1 MSIAQGIKRYRAENN
16 LTQEQFAKLVGVTQA
31 QVAMYESERRK
42 PTPTARANMIALG
55 FPEDEFTMQEGEN
68 LYMATDEQ
76 RDTAEQL
83 VAICKL
89 VVNQSYKLPSTA
101 RINALKSA
109 IADYESALAKPDR
122 AKKEADEA

>member
-1 MSIAQGIKRYRAENN
+1 MSIAQSIKRYRAENG
-16 LTQEQFAKLVGVTQA
+16 LTQKQFSELVGVTQA
-31 QVAMYESERRK
+31 QIAMYESETRK

-89 VVNQSYKLPSTA
+89 VVNQSYKLPSPA
-101 RINALKSA
+101 RINALKAA

-122 AKKEADEA
+122 VKGEVDGA

>member
-42 PTPTARANMIALG
+42 PTPAARANMIALG

-89 VVNQSYKLPSTA
+89 VVNQSYKLPSLA
-101 RINALKSA
+101 RISALKSA
-109 IADYESALAKPDR
+109 IADYESALAKPNR